1 MKSLLRLVRRRRYR
15 SVTECESALYPGVTF
30 AIRRMSFGRRLE
42 LAESIRALGAALEF
56 REAGAEL
63 RDRVE
68 ASVIA
73 SRIDSAYLDW
83 GLVDVRGLAIDG
95 APATPESLLAAGP
108 EDLTREVLARI
119 KSECGLSAEERKN

>member
-1 MKSLLRLVRRRRYR
+1 MRFLLRLVKRRHYR
-15 SVTECESALYPGVTF
+15 SVAKCESTLYPGVTF
-30 AIRRMSFGRRLE
+30 AIRKMSFGRRLE
-42 LAESIRALGAALEF
+42 LAERIRALGAALEF

-73 SRIDSAYLDW
+73 SRIDRAYLDW
-83 GLVDVRGLAIDG
+83 GLVDVWGMAIDG
-95 APATPESLLAAGP
+95 AAATAESLIAAGP
-108 EDLTREVLARI
+108 EDLTREVLSRI

>member
-1 MKSLLRLVRRRRYR
+1 MKSLLHLVKRRRYR
-15 SVTECESALYPGVTF
+15 SITKCESALYPGVTF
-30 AIRRMSFGRRLE
+30 AIRKMSFGRRLE
-42 LAESIRALGAALEF
+42 LAEGIRTLGAALEF

-73 SRIDSAYLDW
+73 SRIDRAYLDW
-83 GLVDVRGLAIDG
+83 GLVDVRGMAIDG

-119 KSECGLSAEERKN
+119 KTECGLSAEERKN

>member
-1 MKSLLRLVRRRRYR
+1 MKSLLHLVKRQRYR
-15 SVTECESALYPGVTF
+15 SITECESVFYPGVTF
-30 AIRRMSFGRRLE
+30 AIRKMSFGRRLE
-42 LAESIRALGAALEF
+42 LAESIRTLGAALEF

-73 SRIDSAYLDW
+73 SRIDRAYLDW
-83 GLVDVRGLAIDG
+83 GLVDVRGMAIDG
-95 APATPESLLAAGP
+95 APATPDSLLAVGP

-119 KSECGLSAEERKN
+119 KTECGLSAEERKN